1 MFYRISLLIALPL
14 LILGCQKI
22 EKTPKPENLIPEDK
36 MVEILVDLAKIDAA
50 MSVSTKEYEKRGVV
64 GRELILK
71 KHQVDSLQ
79 LVQSNAY
86 YAENFRVNQR
96 IYERVEAILKFQNDS
111 LNEINERLK
120 QEKRSQNNGEN

>member
-22 EKTPKPENLIPEDK
+22 ENTPKPENLIPEDK

>member
-22 EKTPKPENLIPEDK
+22 ENTPKPENLIPEDK

-79 LVQSNAY
+79 LVQSSAY